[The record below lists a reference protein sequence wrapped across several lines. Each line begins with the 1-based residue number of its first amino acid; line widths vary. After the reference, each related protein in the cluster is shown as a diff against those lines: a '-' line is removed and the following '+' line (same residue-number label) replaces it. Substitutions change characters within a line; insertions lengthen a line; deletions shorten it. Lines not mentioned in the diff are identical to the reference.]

1 MKIDAKQ
8 KLIIYSPGEFGGKK
22 GKTGDGILKFSPE
35 RVKAV
40 IDPKNAGK
48 TVNEFLGYGGDAPIL
63 ATVEEAAALGADAM
77 LLGCA
82 FTGGRMPKPWRDDI
96 MKALSLNLD
105 VINGLHDF
113 LCDDAE
119 FVACAKKHGRQ
130 LIDLRQSPTEEE
142 LTVAMGRARNCK
154 AHIILT
160 VGTDCN
166 VGKMTCALAIH
177 DQLKKS
183 GKKSAFVATGQT
195 GIVIDG
201 QGVAVDRV
209 IGDFMAGVMET
220 LVLDAAENAQF
231 VLVEGQGSLAHP
243 GYSGVTLSLL
253 HGTAPDALILCHQ
266 AVRTRIG
273 ETDFAIPELNLM
285 IKTYETMASFIRPAK
300 VLGISADTRG
310 LSESQAR
317 DILTKYENETGL
329 PATDPIRFGVEP
341 LIKAIDNHCNKE
353 TEILCR
359 K

>member
-22 GKTGDGILKFSPE
+22 GKTGDGVLKFSPK
-35 RVKAV
+35 RVVAV
-40 IDPKNAGK
+40 VDPANAGK
-48 TVNEFLGYGGDAPIL
+48 TVQEMLGYGGPVPIV
-63 ATVEEAAALGADAM
+63 ATVKEALAYNPDAM

-82 FTGGRMPKPWRDDI
+82 FTGGRMPKQWRQDI
-96 MKALSLNLD
+96 IEALEQKID

-113 LCDDAE
+113 LCDDSDFQNA
-119 FVACAKKHGRQ
+119 ALKSGAK
-130 LIDLRQSPTEEE
+130 LIDLRKPPDD
-142 LTVAMGRARNCK
+142 LIVGMGKARHSK
-154 AHIILT
+154 AHIVLT

-177 DQLKKS
+177 EQLVKS

-195 GIVIDG
+195 GIIIDG

-209 IGDFMAGVMET
+209 IGDFMAGVIEE
-220 LVLDAAENAQF
+220 LVLDASKEAQF

-253 HGTAPDALILCHQ
+253 HGAAPDAMILCHQ

-273 ETDFAIPELNLM
+273 ETEFSIPSLPLM
-285 IKTYETMASFIRPAK
+285 IKTYENMAEFMRPAK
-300 VLGISADTRG
+300 VIGISVDTRG
-310 LSESQAR
+310 LSEQEAK
-317 DILTKYENETGL
+317 DTLQKYTSETNL
-329 PATDPIRFGVEP
+329 PASDPIRFGVAP
-341 LIKAIDNHCNKE
+341 LIEAIENHCKKCE
-353 TEILCR
+353 QEILCR

>member
-22 GKTGDGILKFSPE
+22 GKTGDGVLKFSPE
-35 RVKAV
+35 RVVAV
-40 IDPKNAGK
+40 VDPANKGK
-48 TVNEFLGYGGDAPIL
+48 TVEQMLGYGGPTPIVE
-63 ATVEEAAALGADAM
+63 TVEDALKYKPEAM

-82 FTGGRMPKPWRDDI
+82 FTGGRMPKQWRQDI
-96 MKALSLNLD
+96 IEALNQKID

-113 LCDDAE
+113 LCDDVDFQNA
-119 FVACAKKHGRQ
+119 ANKSGAKM
-130 LIDLRQSPTEEE
+130 IDLRKPPED
-142 LTVAMGRARNCK
+142 LIVGMGRARHSK

-166 VGKMTCALAIH
+166 VGKMTCALAVH
-177 DQLKKS
+177 QQLVKS

-195 GIVIDG
+195 GIIIDG

-209 IGDFMAGVMET
+209 IGDFMAGVIEE
-220 LVLDAAENAQF
+220 LVLDAAKNAQF

-253 HGTAPDALILCHQ
+253 HGAAPDAMILCHQ

-273 ETDFAIPELNLM
+273 ETEFSIASLDLM
-285 IKTYETMASFIRPAK
+285 IKTYENMAEFIRPAK
-300 VLGISADTRG
+300 VIGISVDTRG
-310 LSESQAR
+310 LSEQEAK
-317 DILTKYENETGL
+317 DILEKYKNETNL
-329 PATDPIRFGVEP
+329 PVTDPIRFGVEN
-341 LIKAIDNHCNKE
+341 LVDAIENHYAKSEQEN
-353 TEILCR
+353 LCR

>member
-22 GKTGDGILKFSPE
+22 GKTGDGVLKFSPE
-35 RVKAV
+35 RVLAV
-40 IDPKNAGK
+40 VDPLNQGK
-48 TVNEFLGYGGDAPIL
+48 TVQEMLGYGGSAPI
-63 ATVEEAAALGADAM
+63 VGSVDEAIALKPGAM

-82 FTGGRMPKPWRDDI
+82 FTGGRMPKQWRQDI
-96 MKALSLNLD
+96 IVALNQKID

-113 LCDDAE
+113 LCDDAD
-119 FVACAKKHGRQ
+119 FQNAAQKSGAK
-130 LIDLRQSPTEEE
+130 LIDLRKPPDD
-142 LTVAMGRARNCK
+142 LIVGMGRARHSK

-166 VGKMTCALAIH
+166 VGKMTSALAVH
-177 DQLKKS
+177 EKLVKS

-195 GIVIDG
+195 GIIIDG

-209 IGDFMAGVMET
+209 IGDFMAGVIEE
-220 LVLDAAENAQF
+220 LVLDAAKEAQF
-231 VLVEGQGSLAHP
+231 VMVEGQGSLAHP

-253 HGTAPDALILCHQ
+253 HGAAPDAMILCHQ

-273 ETDFAIPELNLM
+273 ETEFSIPSLSLM
-285 IKTYETMASFIRPAK
+285 IKTYENMAEFMRPAK
-300 VLGISADTRG
+300 VIGISVDTRG
-310 LSESQAR
+310 LSEQEAKN
-317 DILTKYENETGL
+317 ILEKYENETNL

-341 LIKAIDNHCNKE
+341 LVKAIENHCAKSE
-353 TEILCR
+353 QEILCH

>member
-22 GKTGDGILKFSPE
+22 GKTGDGVLKFSPE
-35 RVKAV
+35 RVVAV
-40 IDPKNAGK
+40 VDPANAGK
-48 TVNEFLGYGGDAPIL
+48 TVGEMLGYGGNAPIV
-63 ATVEEAAALGADAM
+63 ATVAEAMAFEPEAM

-82 FTGGRMPKPWRDDI
+82 FTGGRMPKQWRTDI
-96 MKALSLNLD
+96 IEALNSKID

-113 LCDDAE
+113 LCDDPDFQKAAE
-119 FVACAKKHGRQ
+119 ASGANLV
-130 LIDLRQSPTEEE
+130 DLRKPPDN
-142 LTVAMGRARNCK
+142 LIVGMGKARHSS

-177 DQLKKS
+177 EQLKKS

-195 GIVIDG
+195 GIIIDG

-209 IGDFMAGVMET
+209 IGDFMAGVIEE
-220 LVLDAAENAQF
+220 LVLDAAKEAQF

-253 HGTAPDALILCHQ
+253 HGAAPDAMILCHQ

-273 ETDFAIPELNLM
+273 ETEFSIPSLSLM
-285 IKTYETMASFIRPAK
+285 IKTYESMAKFMRPAQ
-300 VLGISADTRG
+300 VIGISVDTRG
-310 LSESQAR
+310 LSEQEAKDVLASYQS
-317 DILTKYENETGL
+317 ETNL

-341 LIKAIDNHCNKE
+341 LVKAIENHCAKYE
-353 TEILCR
+353 QEILCH